1 MRTRELRRRMVVTLA
16 RATRARDHT
25 TATALRS
32 ALGVLASAEAARGR
46 TAARGL
52 AADGTRPA
60 LDADEVAAIIADEA
74 DQRDR
79 AAERYLRSGD
89 LGRARRMQ
97 DESEVLRAFLDD

>member
-1 MRTRELRRRMVVTLA
+1 MTTRELRRRMVVALA
-16 RATRARDHT
+16 RATRDHDRT

-46 TAARGL
+46 ASSRGL
-52 AADGTRPA
+52 APGGEPGLDGT
-60 LDADEVAAIIADEA
+60 EVAALVAAEA

-97 DESEVLRAFLDD
+97 DEAEVLRAFLDD

>member
-1 MRTRELRRRMVVTLA
+1 MTTRELRRRMVVTLA
-16 RATRARDHT
+16 RATRDHDHT

-46 TAARGL
+46 ATSRGL
-52 AADGTRPA
+52 APDGVRA
-60 LDADEVAAIIADEA
+60 GLDGPEVAAIIAAEA
-74 DQRDR
+74 AQRDR
-79 AAERYLRSGD
+79 AAERYLQSGD